1 MRTFQ
6 RHFAAGSI
14 VCVWRERERERE
26 NKVTFEYIYYY
37 IYIYRERE
45 RERRGVRRTWKPPS
59 RVATFWFRKRM
70 EAVLP
75 QTINVL

>member
-1 MRTFQ
+1 MRTFH

-14 VCVWRERERERE
+14 VCVERERERERIKLHL
-26 NKVTFEYIYYY
+26 NTYTIIY
-37 IYIYRERE
+37 IYIERE